1 MAALIDK
8 LEPAPPPPPAAPKS
22 DKDLRSRLADH
33 LDTLKH
39 SYELLRVTQVTP
51 HHFRVNTLA
60 LRNDADSVLRTY
72 RIVSSRF
79 LHVEERE
86 SELVITDQTRR

>member
-8 LEPAPPPPPAAPKS
+8 LEPPPPPPAAPKGNT
-22 DKDLRSRLADH
+22 DLRSRLTDH
-33 LDTLKH
+33 LDARKRSH
-39 SYELLRVTQVTP
+39 ELLRVTQVTP

-60 LRNDADSVLRTY
+60 LRMDADAVLQTY

-79 LHVEERE
+79 LHVEERDG
-86 SELVITDQTRR
+86 ELVITDQTRH